1 MLIKYITPYITPSM
15 SSGHSDRSGRSGLHS
30 SIIQAPQLI
39 PIQNPSSPR
48 GRKSLRRLSPRVSP
62 RQLQLQFLASL
73 RNNYPELTIENIARC
88 NRVYQKMVSENK
100 PPETINELVNLLARV
115 ALRAQHDVPGGVAAG
130 VAAPAP
136 QQQPPQQQPRGPRIV
151 GGQRS
156 RLNRRSRTCGRK

>member
-1 MLIKYITPYITPSM
+1 M

-30 SIIQAPQLI
+30 SRMQVPQLI

-100 PPETINELVNLLARV
+100 PIETINETVNLLARV

-130 VAAPAP
+130 VAAPQQP
-136 QQQPPQQQPRGPRIV
+136 QQPQQRGPRIV
-151 GGQRS
+151 GGRRS
-156 RLNRRSRTCGRK
+156 RLNRRSRRSRLNRRSRRSRTCGRK

>member
-30 SIIQAPQLI
+30 SRMQAPQLI

>member
-1 MLIKYITPYITPSM
+1 M

-30 SIIQAPQLI
+30 SRMQAPQLI

>member
-1 MLIKYITPYITPSM
+1 M
-15 SSGHSDRSGRSGLHS
+15 SSGHSDRSDRSGHSGLHS
-30 SIIQAPQLI
+30 SRMQAPQLI
-39 PIQNPSSPR
+39 PIQIPSSPR
-48 GRKSLRRLSPRVSP
+48 KSRRLSRRLSP

-100 PPETINELVNLLARV
+100 PIETINETVNLLARV

-130 VAAPAP
+130 VAAPQQP
-136 QQQPPQQQPRGPRIV
+136 QQPQQPRGPRIV

-156 RLNRRSRTCGRK
+156 RRSKRSKTCGRSRTRGRK

>member
-1 MLIKYITPYITPSM
+1 M
-15 SSGHSDRSGRSGLHS
+15 SSGHSGRSGLHS
-30 SIIQAPQLI
+30 SRMQAPQLI

-130 VAAPAP
+130 VAARAP
-136 QQQPPQQQPRGPRIV
+136 QQPQPPQQQPRGPRIV

-156 RLNRRSRTCGRK
+156 RLNRMSRVNRRSRRSRRSRLNRTCGRK

>member
-1 MLIKYITPYITPSM
+1 M

-30 SIIQAPQLI
+30 SAPQLI

-73 RNNYPELTIENIARC
+73 RNNYPELTVASIAKC

-100 PPETINELVNLLARV
+100 PPETINETVNLLARV

-136 QQQPPQQQPRGPRIV
+136 QQPQPPQQQPRGPRIV

-156 RLNRRSRTCGRK
+156 RLNRMSRRSRLNRRSRQNRRSRRK